1 MKKNNKKFF
10 IEALEQRIMLDG
22 AGASTFI
29 DTLEDTAHTK
39 FSLNNESK
47 VNKFVEIA
55 NKDSDVKLPFI
66 NQTRDQKRNEL
77 KQIVFIDTQV
87 EDYQQLIRAFD
98 KNTEIHL
105 IQSNE
110 NGFDKINQTLKS
122 YKNIDS
128 LHIIGHGS
136 AGQIL
141 FGDALL
147 SNDTFNQYSKT
158 LKSIGNNLSPSG
170 DILFYGCNIASN
182 ERGLSLINKISEITK
197 ADIAASDDVTGKG
210 GDWHL
215 EKNIGIIET
224 KNIQVVDYEHSLLQ
238 NGVTSINEF
247 VEEKPD
253 ATDFRARRNASSG
266 QRSDSGFDF
275 VLTLERENVSGAS
288 VQLSKDDDGNST
300 NLNTSN
306 FPVNTYLLFMNDDHT
321 EAERTSKIGQV
332 VFEYEIYGIRWDS
345 RGTTG
350 QSQFSN
356 FTKEGGSYPTGS
368 LQPGN
373 SNGSY
378 LRGVEGANTS
388 DSDNATFYA
397 NDHTSSTTDTDWV
410 SIGADNKTLRMGA
423 KNGQGGDYI
432 RVFTAANNA
441 PVARNDVGVIVE
453 DGTLTVAN
461 GANPTL
467 SGSYDATGEHSGDV
481 LTTNSGSHA
490 DTDADNHTLVV
501 SAVRV
506 GGDEGSGTAGTLG
519 QALTG
524 TYGQLT
530 LNDDGSYTY
539 VANQDAADALD
550 AGDTATDVFNYT
562 VSDGT
567 ATDTATITITI
578 LGANDAPVAQ
588 NDVGVIVENGTLT
601 VANSANENVSGSYDA
616 TGEHTGDVI
625 HTSLA
630 GSKDTDID
638 GDDTA
643 NLVVSAVR
651 VGGDEG
657 SGTAGTLGQAL
668 TGTYGQ
674 LTLNDDGSY
683 TYVANQ
689 DAADALDAGDTATDV
704 FNYTVS
710 DGTATDTAT
719 ITITILGANDAP
731 VAQNDVGVIVENGTL
746 TVANS
751 ANENVSGSYDATG
764 EHTGDVIHTSLA
776 GSKDTDIDGDDTANL
791 VVSAV
796 RVGGDEG
803 SGTAGTLGQA
813 LTGTYG
819 QLTLN
824 DDGSYTYVANQ
835 DAADALDAGD
845 TATDV
850 FNYTV
855 SDGTATDTATITI
868 TILGAND
875 APVAQNDVGVI
886 VENGTLTVANSANE
900 NVSGSYDATGEH
912 TGDVIHTSLAGSKD
926 TDIDGDDTAN
936 LVVSAVRV
944 GGDEGSGTAGTL
956 GQALTGTYGQ
966 LTLNDDG
973 SYTYVANQDAADA
986 LDAGDTATDVFNY
999 TVSDGTATDT
1009 ATITITILGANDAP
1023 VAQNDVGVIVENGTL
1038 TVANG
1043 SNPTLSGSY
1052 DETGEHSGD
1061 VLTTNSGS
1069 HADTDANNDTLVV
1082 TEVRV
1087 GSTEGSGTAGTLG
1100 QALTGTYGQLT
1111 LNADGSYTYVAN
1123 QDAAD
1128 ALDAGDTA
1136 TDVFNYTVSDGTAT
1150 DTATITITILGAT
1163 DEPTS
1168 TNTNVYKEVKE
1179 EGKKK
1184 SKRDIRIE
1192 KRQERRAERIE
1203 AKKFELPESSDKKF
1217 NQGLKL
1223 VDLVAE
1229 SSSKDELS
1237 LKFKVFND
1245 EGKEVQKYYGI
1256 MKDGSELPAWITVD
1270 SKTGKTSTDIPKD
1283 KDLLEFKIIAVDTDN
1298 NKKQINVIIDPE
1310 KISQDKDIMKQVNR
1324 KNSSNITVNNNGLV
1338 ELNTNNED
1346 GLTNKTGTDAVN
1358 QNKSFKDIV
1367 NSIEANEKFKIQSE
1381 SRDFNSDFI
1390 FKLENILEPNLDKI
1404 KLVLENGSDIPNWIL
1419 FDEAT
1424 GEITANPPAGIEV
1437 MDIKIIIE
1445 DLDGVITVKD
1455 LKIDFMKNDNN
1466 TLLDIE
1472 ETEKNFVSLNQQLI
1486 IESDNL
1492 DNYGEKLINN
1502 L

>member
-22 AGASTFI
+22 AGASTFL

-47 VNKFVEIA
+47 VNKFVESA

-98 KNTEIHL
+98 KNIEIHL

-110 NGFDKINQTLKS
+110 NGFDKINQTLKG

-182 ERGLSLINKISEITK
+182 EKGLSLINKISEITK
-197 ADIAASDDVTGKG
+197 ADIAASDDVTGKS
-210 GDWHL
+210 GDWKL
-215 EKNIGIIET
+215 ESKVGNIET
-224 KNIQVVDYEHSLLQ
+224 KNINQTDYQHDLEMYRTASAATTAGQVTVGAD
-238 NGVTSINEF
+238 GITSIRGAMAAFTGTADRNAF
-247 VEEKPD
+247 DFKSSRDHNPGNSDLYDANFLTYNSGTFGTGDRNHSDGVERFSVVLEK
-253 ATDFRARRNASSG
+253 TGITSGSIVARRA
-266 QRSDSGFDF
+266 D
-275 VLTLERENVSGAS
+275 
-288 VQLSKDDDGNST
+288 
-300 NLNTSN
+300 NTSN
-306 FPVNTYLLFMNDDHT
+306 SSRNESTWKNTPYRRLIND
-321 EAERTSKIGQV
+321 TSYHHYELKATRSSPDADEGPLDVYMVSLDSYFGNNNDRYNKIAQV
-332 VFEYEIYGIRWDS
+332 VFDREIVGILIEGDETVKDS
-345 RGTTG
+345 AATG
-350 QSQFSN
+350 N
-356 FTKEGGSYPTGS
+356 VD
-368 LQPGN
+368 LHN
-373 SNGSY
+373 SNNSTYPDPLNNSNRPFETIKWRPFENTYNNSKWGYGSSVTD
-378 LRGVEGANTS
+378 GDWFAVGGT
-388 DSDNATFYA
+388 DNR
-397 NDHTSSTTDTDWV
+397 
-410 SIGADNKTLRMGA
+410 TLHVAA
-423 KNGQGGDYI
+423 KNTGGGDY
-432 RVFTAANNA
+432 
-441 PVARNDVGVIVE
+441 ARILVKGKVSAQNDVGVIVE
-453 DGTLTVAN
+453 DGTLTVAD
-461 GANPTL
+461 GSNPTL

-490 DTDADNHTLVV
+490 DTDADGDTLVV

-506 GGDEGSGTAGTLG
+506 GSSEGGGTAGTLG

-530 LNDDGSYTY
+530 LNANGSYSY

-562 VSDGT
+562 VSDGNGG
-567 ATDTATITITI
+567 TDTATITITI

-588 NDVGVIVENGTLT
+588 NDVGVIVEDGTLT
-601 VANSANENVSGSYDA
+601 VANGANANLSGSYDA
-616 TGEHTGDVI
+616 TGEHSGDVI
-625 HTSLA
+625 NTS
-630 GSKDTDID
+630 SSSHKDNDAD
-638 GDDTA
+638 GDDPA
-643 NLVVSAVR
+643 NLVVSA
-651 VGGDEG
+651 
-657 SGTAGTLGQAL
+657 
-668 TGTYGQ
+668 
-674 LTLNDDGSY
+674 
-683 TYVANQ
+683 
-689 DAADALDAGDTATDV
+689 
-704 FNYTVS
+704 
-710 DGTATDTAT
+710 
-719 ITITILGANDAP
+719 
-731 VAQNDVGVIVENGTL
+731 
-746 TVANS
+746 
-751 ANENVSGSYDATG
+751 
-764 EHTGDVIHTSLA
+764 
-776 GSKDTDIDGDDTANL
+776 
-791 VVSAV
+791 
-796 RVGGDEG
+796 
-803 SGTAGTLGQA
+803 
-813 LTGTYG
+813 
-819 QLTLN
+819 
-824 DDGSYTYVANQ
+824 
-835 DAADALDAGD
+835 
-845 TATDV
+845 
-850 FNYTV
+850 
-855 SDGTATDTATITI
+855 
-868 TILGAND
+868 
-875 APVAQNDVGVI
+875 
-886 VENGTLTVANSANE
+886 
-900 NVSGSYDATGEH
+900 
-912 TGDVIHTSLAGSKD
+912 
-926 TDIDGDDTAN
+926 
-936 LVVSAVRV
+936 
-944 GGDEGSGTAGTL
+944 
-956 GQALTGTYGQ
+956 
-966 LTLNDDG
+966 
-973 SYTYVANQDAADA
+973 
-986 LDAGDTATDVFNY
+986 
-999 TVSDGTATDT
+999 
-1009 ATITITILGANDAP
+1009 
-1023 VAQNDVGVIVENGTL
+1023 
-1038 TVANG
+1038 
-1043 SNPTLSGSY
+1043 
-1052 DETGEHSGD
+1052 
-1061 VLTTNSGS
+1061 
-1069 HADTDANNDTLVV
+1069 
-1082 TEVRV
+1082 VRV

-1111 LNADGSYTYVAN
+1111 LNANGSYTYVAN
-1123 QDAAD
+1123 QDAAN

-1184 SKRDIRIE
+1184 SKKDIRRE
-1192 KRQERRAERIE
+1192 KRQERRAERIA
-1203 AKKFELPESSDKKF
+1203 AKKFDLPESSDKKF

-1229 SSSKDELS
+1229 SSSEDELS

-1270 SKTGKTSTDIPKD
+1270 SKTGKASTDIPKD
-1283 KDLLEFKIIAVDTDN
+1283 IDLLEFKIIAVDTDN
-1298 NKKQINVIIDPE
+1298 NKKQVNVIIDPE

-1338 ELNTNNED
+1338 ELNTTNED
-1346 GLTNKTGTDAVN
+1346 GLTNKTETDAVN

-1367 NSIEANEKFKIQSE
+1367 NSIEANEEIKVQSE